1 MMTTRIYRIKRLSLY
16 CLLSIA
22 LIITIVSSIFLY
34 NSLCVGQVIEIN
46 TGGVKILYPTGS
58 YQFDRRDL
66 YINQYIV
73 TLVNDRYNLFYQYPI
88 PIEITETITDTVTTL
103 TDYLNR

>member
-1 MMTTRIYRIKRLSLY
+1 MVKRLSY
-16 CLLSIA
+16 CLLGI
-22 LIITIVSSIFLY
+22 LILISLTGIVFL
-34 NSLCVGQVIEIN
+34 NDSLCIGQVTEIN

-103 TDYLNR
+103 TDCLS

>member
-1 MMTTRIYRIKRLSLY
+1 MITTRIYRIKRLSLY

-22 LIITIVSSIFLY
+22 LIITMTFSVFLY
-34 NSLCVGQVIEIN
+34 DSLCIGQVTEIN

-88 PIEITETITDTVTTL
+88 PIETSETINNALTNITDCL
-103 TDYLNR
+103 